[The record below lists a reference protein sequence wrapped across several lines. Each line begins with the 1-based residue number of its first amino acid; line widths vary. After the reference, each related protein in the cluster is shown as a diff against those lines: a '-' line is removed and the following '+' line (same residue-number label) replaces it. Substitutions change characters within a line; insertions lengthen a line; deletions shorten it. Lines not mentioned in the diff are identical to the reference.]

1 MSGLSGTS
9 GFSGLSGTSGH
20 SGVIGISGFSGTAGT
35 GVHETQVQLLSES
48 FLMDLSGFSGA
59 SGVLVGRMRGL
70 GFSPD
75 FNEAIDFSF
84 ELPEGIDDSQDIEVN
99 VVWHPKGAEAGN
111 VRMRLEWEV
120 VDVGDPTAPAG
131 PTGFQ
136 ELTIP
141 TPVSA
146 GIKQEFDFTVPASD
160 ILSESESLRF
170 TMMRLASAVTDTY
183 VNDFV
188 LESVVMR
195 YVAGGGAGLT
205 GLSGTS
211 GFSGAIGH
219 SGISGYSGQKGDI
232 GVSGYSGASG
242 YSGLSGIS
250 GYSGVG
256 TSGYSGAV
264 GGAGPTGLSGIS
276 GYSGSVGGGG
286 TPGGSDGQ
294 MQYNNGGLFGGASQ
308 VYYDDTNHRVGLNQ
322 TSPRHKL
329 HIGGATS
336 HSVGSPFGHQF
347 SDVYSVKT
355 TNNTQTTLVAL
366 DPPVTNLNV
375 LLIETQVIG
384 IQSWNDDFT
393 YDFKVNIDWHVVD
406 VNAGTVSTTPV
417 LTNSTAGGSG
427 WGIAFSY
434 ASNQFLIKVT
444 GETSHN
450 INWCC
455 SMRITGA
462 YGY

>member
-1 MSGLSGTS
+1 
-9 GFSGLSGTSGH
+9 
-20 SGVIGISGFSGTAGT
+20 
-35 GVHETQVQLLSES
+35 
-48 FLMDLSGFSGA
+48 MDLSGFSGA
-59 SGVLVGRMRGL
+59 SGVLVGRVRGL

-84 ELPEGIDDSQDIEVN
+84 ELPEGIDDSQDMEVN

-136 ELTIP
+136 ELTIS
-141 TPVSA
+141 TPASD

-160 ILSESESLRF
+160 ISSESESLRF

-211 GFSGAIGH
+211 GFSGVIGH
-219 SGISGYSGQKGDI
+219 SGTSGYSGQKGDI

-264 GGAGPTGLSGIS
+264 GGAGPTGLSGTS
-276 GYSGSVGGGG
+276 GYSGLGGGG
-286 TPGGSDGQ
+286 NPGGLDGRV
-294 MQYNNGGLFGGASQ
+294 QYNNGGSFGGASQ
-308 VYYDDTNHRVGLNQ
+308 VHYDDTNHRVGLNQ

-329 HIGGATS
+329 HIGGAAS
-336 HSVGSPFGHQF
+336 HLVGAPYGHMF
-347 SDVYSVKT
+347 SDVYSVVT

-366 DPPVTNLNV
+366 DPPVTNLNI
-375 LLIETQVIG
+375 LIIESQVIG
-384 IQSWNDDFT
+384 IQSWNNDSV
-393 YDFKVNIDWHVVD
+393 YDHTSIVKWHVVD
-406 VNAGTVSTTPV
+406 VNAGTLAITTDIIAY
-417 LTNSTAGGSG
+417 NTAGAGT
-427 WGIAFSY
+427 WLINYSY

-444 GETSHN
+444 GENSHQ
-450 INWCC
+450 INW
-455 SMRITGA
+455 SASLRIVGA